1 MYTKRIQIV
10 NYGPVDQLDI
20 TLPLDGDNPKP
31 VVLVGEN
38 GSGKSILLSHI
49 VNGLTAAK
57 DLVYPDTTEVNR
69 GKVYK
74 LRSGYYIK
82 TGRQFYFARVDFEND
97 LFVEEMR
104 TLQPKQESSAIPD
117 GLTTEDA
124 KAAWSRMKAEENDHF
139 HPTISSLD
147 RERSR
152 QVESVFS
159 QNCVLYFPPNRF
171 EDPAWLNEDNLK
183 AKARHMNLKHLKGH
197 TDRTIISYSPLRN
210 NENWLFDVAYDFSV
224 FELQTHHIAVPVK
237 GPGTSKQTVS
247 LPFFAGFSG
256 RAKSVYDIALRV
268 VQAIIP
274 GSNIRFGIGARSQR
288 VVSVMESEQTR
299 VHNIFQLSSGEV
311 SLLNLFLSIL
321 RDFDLSG
328 ASFDK
333 AEDIRGIAIV
343 DEIDLHLHAIHQNA
357 ILPDL
362 IRMFPKVQFIVTTH
376 SPLFVLGMKNSF
388 GEGGF
393 ALYRLPQGQQISPE
407 EFSEFENAYKSFA
420 TTSKFA
426 DDVRTAIQHA
436 QKPIIFLEGDTD
448 VKYLRRAAE
457 LLDQDSVLEK
467 VDLKDGQGAS
477 NLRGGWK
484 ACKKLPT
491 EMRPQKVLLLFD
503 CDQQDPGDSDDGTL
517 SKRTIPLQTDHPILT
532 GIENL
537 FNGRTLEKAQTYK
550 AAFIDIVHEH
560 TETERGDKKTVP
572 EIWTVNPDE
581 KANLCNW
588 LCKNGTDEDFEFF
601 RVIFDI
607 LQKTPNL
614 VLQTSLVD
622 LPQEE

>member
-57 DLVYPDTTEVNR
+57 DLVYPDTPEVDM

-74 LRSGYYIK
+74 LRSGSYIK

-104 TLQPKQESSAIPD
+104 TLQPKQADSTIPG

-124 KAAWSRMKAEENDHF
+124 KAAWSRMKAEDNDHF
-139 HPTISSLD
+139 HSISFSSGSD
-147 RERSR
+147 RLH
-152 QVESVFS
+152 QIKGVFS
-159 QNCVLYFPPNRF
+159 RNCVLYFPPNRF
-171 EDPAWLNEDNLK
+171 EEPAWLNETNLRAQAVYTDRRNLK
-183 AKARHMNLKHLKGH
+183 GYTSR
-197 TDRTIISYSPLRN
+197 RVISYSPLHDN
-210 NENWLFDVAYDFSV
+210 QNWLFDVIYDRAV
-224 FELQTHHIAVPVK
+224 FEAQTGNIPFPVQK
-237 GPGTSKQTVS
+237 TDQSFL
-247 LPFFAGFSG
+247 LPVLFGHAGNATNVF
-256 RAKSVYDIALRV
+256 DIALQV
-268 VQAIIP
+268 VRKLMGQHP
-274 GSNIRFGIGARSQR
+274 NVRFGVAGRTQR
-288 VVSVMESEQTR
+288 VVSLEGNKGQLVP
-299 VHNIFQLSSGEV
+299 NIFHLSSGET
-311 SLLNLFLSIL
+311 SILNLFLSIL

-328 ASFDK
+328 STFDK
-333 AEDIRGIAIV
+333 AENIRGIAVV
-343 DEIDLHLHAIHQNA
+343 DEIDLHLHAIHQYA

-457 LLDQDSVLEK
+457 LLDQGSVLKK

-477 NLRGGWK
+477 KLGEMWK
-484 ACKKLPT
+484 TRKRLPT

-503 CDQQDPGDSDDGTL
+503 CDQQGQGDSDDGKL
-517 SKRTIPLQTDHPILT
+517 FKRTLPLQTDHPIRT

-537 FNGRTLEKAQTYK
+537 FNRRTLEKARNHK

-560 TETERGDKKTVP
+560 TEMERGDMKTVP

-588 LCKNGTDEDFEFF
+588 LGENGTAEDFECF

-607 LQKTPNL
+607 LHETLNL